1 LDKTSGVKPE
11 TPEKDSDIEQESK
24 NCHSRHEFTDK
35 LKRPKTPENFTKI
48 IYDWPW
54 ATSCVPKSILWDDGS
69 KEWSGR
75 LCNAS

>member
-48 IYDWPW
+48 IYD
-54 ATSCVPKSILWDDGS
+54 
-69 KEWSGR
+69 
-75 LCNAS
+75 